1 MNAKV
6 FLIVGLLFF
15 GGAVY
20 ALHTDKMRV
29 TTVCRDA
36 RLYMDGGVDTEI
48 ESGGLNYHHDAKLFR
63 RVNNK
68 DVYLGTYVINLET
81 PPQAAVQVL
90 ASGNDLKLSIF
101 KDQPQ
106 TPHGYKAHLDANFNK
121 EKISVNVECMAKN
134 I

>member
-1 MNAKV
+1 MSARF
-6 FLIVGLLFF
+6 FLVLGLFLF

-29 TTVCRDA
+29 TTVCRDS
-36 RLYMDGGVDTEI
+36 RLYMDGGVDAEV
-48 ESGGLNYHHDAKLFR
+48 ESGGINFHHDAKLFR

-68 DVYLGTYVINLET
+68 DIYLGTYIINSESE
-81 PPQAAVQVL
+81 PQAAIQIL
-90 ASGNDLKLSIF
+90 ASGDQMKLSVF
-101 KDQPQ
+101 KNKPQ
-106 TPHGYKAHLDANFNK
+106 TPHGYKGRLDANFNQ